1 MKPAPDTKW
10 RDSMA
15 YAPRFFLSMAIVLMA
30 FAAVTYASTG
40 SIATTAIRTLVCAVL
55 IQIGYFLAVLYLTWR
70 TSKARKEKADPAH
83 LAADLEKATP
93 KVSVSMNKPGHS
105 KP

>member
-15 YAPRFFLSMAIVLMA
+15 YAPRFFVSMTLVLVA

-40 SIATTAIRTLVCAVL
+40 SAATTAVQTLVCAVL
-55 IQIGYFLAVLYLTWR
+55 IQLGYFGAVLYLTWR
-70 TSKARKEKADPAH
+70 VSKARKENAGPGRPAT
-83 LAADLEKATP
+83 DLEKAKPTVP
-93 KVSVSMNKPGHS
+93 VSMNEPGHS